1 MLFYEKQRYRYYVR
15 VMPFLV
21 ITLTLF
27 AKSPIDTTTSL
38 TGNAAV
44 AAQPYPYL
52 QPFPSTSTSTQTGQ
66 MQIQQPSQQSS
77 NLNVPNSVTIGNSNN
92 NNNNPFQN
100 LQNQIDQLK
109 AIISNLHG
117 QKLVVT
123 ETFAPDS
130 TGRNGQSK
138 AVCNSDDVVT
148 GGGWITPERVGFL
161 NQEILKNQAS
171 GNGWIVEI
179 YQGPPLKAVAECA
192 KLS

>member
-1 MLFYEKQRYRYYVR
+1 MKNRDIGIMLGLL
-15 VMPFLV
+15 PFIV
-21 ITLTLF
+21 IALTLF

-52 QPFPSTSTSTQTGQ
+52 QPFPSTGQ
-66 MQIQQPSQQSS
+66 MQI
-77 NLNVPNSVTIGNSNN
+77 GNS
-92 NNNNPFQN
+92 NNNPFQN

-123 ETFAPDS
+123 ERSAPDFV
-130 TGRNGQSK
+130 QYPAESK
-138 AVCNSDDVVT
+138 AVCNSDEVVT
-148 GGGWITPERVGFL
+148 GGGLITTGGPPPAAELGV
-161 NQEILKNQAS
+161 LKSNAS
-171 GNGWIVEI
+171 GNGWIVQMI
-179 YQGPPLKAVAECA
+179 GVSFKAVAECA